1 MAVLG
6 ELGTIVV
13 DGALISAVYALIAIG
28 FTMIFGVGGVLNL
41 AHGALIMAGAYTYL
55 SLTSENVLGIL
66 ALPQA
71 LVIPVLDLAVP
82 LPFPEA
88 SVPLEFAPAIALP
101 LTVVVVALLS
111 YGLYAGLVRYIQE
124 NVVITFLATVVVAI
138 ATTELVIWFYNTS
151 PWQYEV
157 VGGVVKL
164 DVIGNRV
171 LVIELL
177 AFAVSWVAIGLL
189 WYYVTRTDGGRSIL
203 ATSMSERGARLTGVD
218 VTAVRARTWLV
229 AGALAGTAGVFLGG
243 IGSVSPTMWLE
254 PLALAFIIVVVGGIG
269 SIKGSIV
276 AAYLIGFL
284 QTAAGELLGQSF
296 RGIAS
301 LLVLLIVLLVLP
313 QGLYGREFVH
323 E

>member
-66 ALPQA
+66 ALPQT